1 MMKNRSLLFILCILG
16 LLSFISCI
24 REGKEKQV
32 IDTEFLAKGKQL
44 YEENCLSCHQTN
56 GTGVPGLYP
65 PLVNSEWVTG
75 NDERLILT
83 VLEGVS
89 GEIEVDGYI
98 YSEEM
103 PAQDYLTDDEI
114 AWLLSYVRMEFGK
127 MKKYINADQVKKLR
141 NRGN

>member
-1 MMKNRSLLFILCILG
+1 MKSKALVVLACILCLVV
-16 LLSFISCI
+16 LISCK
-24 REGKEKQV
+24 RDAKEKKSH
-32 IDTEFLAKGKQL
+32 IDTEYLQKGKQL

-75 NDERLILT
+75 ENDRLILT

-103 PAQDYLTDDEI
+103 PAQDYLSDEEI
-114 AWLLSYVRMEFGK
+114 ARLLSYVRMEFGK
-127 MKKYINADQVKKLR
+127 MDKKIDAAEVEKLR
-141 NRGN
+141 TR